1 MKGPL
6 DKLIKSKR
14 ERLKRHKKKKKHSLP
29 PCRLTVTEALRE
41 PGVGCGTDYL
51 ASHTSNH
58 SMTGVVRWRGG
69 KVKEDYGKNQ

>member
-14 ERLKRHKKKKKHSLP
+14 ERLEAQKKKKPNLP
-29 PCRLTVTEALRE
+29 PCRLAVTEALRE
-41 PGVGCGTDYL
+41 PGVGCGADYL